1 VVLGSDSEVSCS
13 QKLRGSV
20 KVGMEVVT
28 EFKWVLL

>member
-1 VVLGSDSEVSCS
+1 MVLGSGSEVSCN

-20 KVGMEVVT
+20 KVEMEVVT